1 MEKEGWIRMRYKLL
15 IILTIAVIFTLI
27 LSAEEVKYDFRKA
40 NWGMTV
46 EQVKAS
52 EDNKPDFEGE
62 VASGFVLSYEVQID
76 SKNYYCMYF
85 FLESKLY
92 NSGYSF
98 SENHT
103 NKNDYIYDYDELKE
117 LLTKKYGEPSKK
129 KLLSLYD
136 REEIYWGYEL
146 YKDDESN
153 WGLAI
158 SVGELSYVSI
168 WETPTTEIE
177 LVLDGDNYEI
187 SLRIIYISKELQEW
201 SDKILDEK
209 AQSKL

>member
-1 MEKEGWIRMRYKLL
+1 MKSRRLLL
-15 IILTIAVIFTLI
+15 IVLFILVIFILV
-27 LSAEEVKYDFRKA
+27 LSAEEVKFDFRKA
-40 NWGMTV
+40 NWGMSV

-52 EDNKPDFEGE
+52 EDKKPDFEGDI
-62 VASGFVLSYEVQID
+62 ASGFILSYEVQID
-76 SKNYYCMYF
+76 SKDYYCVYF
-85 FLESKLY
+85 FLEDKLY
-92 NSGYSF
+92 NTGYAF

-103 NKNDYIYDYDELKE
+103 NKNDYIQDYDGLKG
-117 LLTKKYGEPSKK
+117 LLIKKYGEPNKK
-129 KLLSLYD
+129 RLLSIYD

-177 LVLDGDNYEI
+177 LILDGDNYEI
-187 SLRIIYISKELQEW
+187 SLRIVYISKELEEW
-201 SDKILDEK
+201 SNKILEDK
-209 AQSKL
+209 AQAEL